1 MKYQK
6 TKKSKKSNKKLNKSK
21 TIKKVNKR
29 TLKTRKIGGNRLIE
43 QFTQLFQKYYS
54 IVILDNPDENYDKV
68 TVYIDNYTDAVN
80 NQLTVQPKYG
90 DVCLKIKKGRLRD
103 SIFPESFEYNNITY
117 FFSPSKS
124 KENSIPIYS
133 TEPNIPNKL
142 FKNGVLI
149 AKRKTYIKYNSNP
162 VLTRLW
168 PVKIKTIDQTAKL
181 FLYGFDETNQPKTI
195 QPIYRPYKILK
206 NNQYYPVKYQDEY
219 ESSYTQTNSKH
230 QKCTGDNSSI
240 ETITSMF
247 CQSYKF
253 KDDVNQLN
261 SSGIQPNIIYGI
273 NLNENAIVTQESLN
287 KIKEILASQ
296 VLNNNNRTALELR
309 ADNIDKKLKI
319 IEIFEFVDELTK
331 GTDKPS
337 DFKKKFIENNLY
349 KDNNTI
355 KEYIIAAINIIGQII
370 GTTIGK
376 TKSKLSNN
384 LNSINNDFKKKINQN
399 STFEALYEIF
409 LRLKEIKNQKN
420 QKNQKV
426 NKLKLVTLLSK
437 QPITIELINGYLEY
451 YKNKEEMNNEEIL
464 KVLIYIKN
472 LLIEIPDLNGLTYEE
487 FLNTI
492 EDPEILNV
500 LLLSNGP
507 KKSSPKNLGPDY
519 LQILKN
525 NTTPTEKPV

>member
-1 MKYQK
+1 
-6 TKKSKKSNKKLNKSK
+6 
-21 TIKKVNKR
+21 V
-29 TLKTRKIGGNRLIE
+29 
-43 QFTQLFQKYYS
+43 
-54 IVILDNPDENYDKV
+54 
-68 TVYIDNYTDAVN
+68 
-80 NQLTVQPKYG
+80 
-90 DVCLKIKKGRLRD
+90 
-103 SIFPESFEYNNITY
+103 
-117 FFSPSKS
+117 
-124 KENSIPIYS
+124 
-133 TEPNIPNKL
+133 
-142 FKNGVLI
+142 
-149 AKRKTYIKYNSNP
+149 
-162 VLTRLW
+162 
-168 PVKIKTIDQTAKL
+168 
-181 FLYGFDETNQPKTI
+181 
-195 QPIYRPYKILK
+195 
-206 NNQYYPVKYQDEY
+206 
-219 ESSYTQTNSKH
+219 H
-230 QKCTGDNSSI
+230 
-240 ETITSMF
+240 
-247 CQSYKF
+247 
-253 KDDVNQLN
+253 
-261 SSGIQPNIIYGI
+261 
-273 NLNENAIVTQESLN
+273 
-287 KIKEILASQ
+287 
-296 VLNNNNRTALELR
+296 LELHLQ
-309 ADNIDKKLKI
+309 LKRIAYI
-319 IEIFEFVDELTK
+319 IIT
-331 GTDKPS
+331 
-337 DFKKKFIENNLY
+337 I
-349 KDNNTI
+349 TI

-384 LNSINNDFKKKINQN
+384 LNSINSDFKKKINQK
-399 STFEALYEIF
+399 STFQELYEIF